1 MDTGSRKFRRSIWA
15 KGMAWLVVFAGLA
28 SLLYGLASADSFRYG
43 VGNMNYR
50 QSKAY
55 SAELDAIRAE
65 LAPLGQYE
73 SREAIERG
81 DYVLSECAGAIEEI
95 NRQIDGQLTQ
105 AEQDYHDALEAQ
117 KSGTLAQGEVQEQ
130 YYLAPSDMV
139 EFVVED
145 PEREYS
151 EQVNLLEETRQKRLE
166 QLYQE
171 TLAGQ
176 LARYDLAAT
185 RADSLQGKYTF
196 TVLGENGLFVG
207 NEGVDSLQRYV
218 EKYGAVP
225 ELREGDC
232 VIQIDMTE
240 EYFVQQE
247 SAYMAERERAL
258 GGLSFLAAGI
268 AAILFGAVYL
278 IAVAGRVSGDDALH
292 LLAIDRFCPDIT
304 LLAVVLVETL
314 LGFLGLLFVG
324 DTGFPL
330 VDLRQYFICGMM
342 MCAMAVLAIGWML
355 TASRQ
360 CKAGM
365 LWSNTMISRVL
376 RLLKRGWGY
385 LRRCF
390 APRSLPVRYWGIAIP
405 VILCCIA
412 LSFTF
417 PLSLVLVPVILLAVF
432 GMHGKFFSAM
442 ERIKEGAARI
452 RGGELD
458 FRIDSTDAAGLEDLI
473 GDINNVAEGLSAA
486 VEGEVKAERLKTEL
500 ITNVSHD
507 IKTPLTSIITY
518 VDLLQKQDLPG
529 PARDYVDVL
538 ARKSQRLKALTEDL
552 FEAAKAA
559 SGTLPVHMERVDL
572 CALIRQGMGELD
584 DRIIQSGLTIRTNFC
599 EESLVNADGRLLWR
613 ILENMFSN
621 ALKYAMPASRVYLT
635 TRDLGD
641 YIQLEMKNVSARE
654 LGIPA
659 DELMERFV
667 RGDSSR
673 HSEGSGLGLSIA
685 RNLAQLMGGHFG
697 IAIDGDLFKA
707 SVTLRRWKEPEELPE
722 AGETKGGNEKAGG

>member
-1 MDTGSRKFRRSIWA
+1 
-15 KGMAWLVVFAGLA
+15 
-28 SLLYGLASADSFRYG
+28 
-43 VGNMNYR
+43 
-50 QSKAY
+50 
-55 SAELDAIRAE
+55 
-65 LAPLGQYE
+65 
-73 SREAIERG
+73 
-81 DYVLSECAGAIEEI
+81 
-95 NRQIDGQLTQ
+95 
-105 AEQDYHDALEAQ
+105 
-117 KSGTLAQGEVQEQ
+117 
-130 YYLAPSDMV
+130 
-139 EFVVED
+139 
-145 PEREYS
+145 
-151 EQVNLLEETRQKRLE
+151 
-166 QLYQE
+166 
-171 TLAGQ
+171 
-176 LARYDLAAT
+176 
-185 RADSLQGKYTF
+185 
-196 TVLGENGLFVG
+196 
-207 NEGVDSLQRYV
+207 
-218 EKYGAVP
+218 
-225 ELREGDC
+225 
-232 VIQIDMTE
+232 
-240 EYFVQQE
+240 
-247 SAYMAERERAL
+247 MAERERAL

-330 VDLRQYFICGMM
+330 VDMRQYFICGMM

-390 APRSLPVRYWGIAIP
+390 AMRSLPVRYWGIAIP

-412 LSFTF
+412 LSFAF
-417 PLSLVLVPVILLAVF
+417 PLSLVLAPVIFLAVF

-584 DRIIQSGLTIRTNFC
+584 DRIIQSGLTVRTNFC
-599 EESLVNADGRLLWR
+599 EESLVYGRRAAPLAHPGEHVFQR
-613 ILENMFSN
+613 PQICH
-621 ALKYAMPASRVYLT
+621 
-635 TRDLGD
+635 
-641 YIQLEMKNVSARE
+641 AR
-654 LGIPA
+654 LPG
-659 DELMERFV
+659 L
-667 RGDSSR
+667 SR
-673 HSEGSGLGLSIA
+673 HPGPGGLYSVGDEKRLSPGTGHSGG
-685 RNLAQLMGGHFG
+685 RV
-697 IAIDGDLFKA
+697 DGA
-707 SVTLRRWKEPEELPE
+707 VC
-722 AGETKGGNEKAGG
+722 AGGLLPSQRGVRTRTLYCPQFGPAHGRAFRNCH